1 MQQKTDLKSMR
12 AEELEAYVTGTL
24 GLPRFRAGQIWQ
36 WLWKG
41 VTSFDEM
48 TNLSKDIRAK
58 LEENCYIDVL
68 TVENKQVSK
77 DGTIKY
83 LWRLMDGN
91 YVESVLMHYHHGNSI
106 CISTQVGCAMG
117 CKFCASTLEGRVR
130 NLRASEIIDQVLFA
144 QKESGQP
151 ISNIVLMGIG
161 EPLDN
166 YDNVLT
172 FLYNVNNEKGLNI
185 GMRHISLSTCGLCDG
200 IDRLAQEGLP
210 ITLSISLHAF
220 NDEVRSEIMPVNRRY
235 PIGVLLDTCRRY
247 IQKTGRRISF
257 EYTLIA
263 GKNDSPQQARQLAA
277 LLKGMLC
284 HVNLIPVNEVVESG
298 FRRSSQDRVNA
309 FRDTLERCGINATV
323 RRHLGGDIDASCGQL
338 RRKKMQQMPQTG
350 QQEES
355 KDV

>member
-41 VTSFDEM
+41 VTSFEEM
-48 TNLSKDIRAK
+48 TNLSKEIRAK
-58 LEENCYIDVL
+58 LNECCYINVL
-68 TVENKQVSK
+68 EVEDKQVSK

-172 FLYNVNNEKGLNI
+172 FLYNVNDEKGLNI

-200 IDRLAQEGLP
+200 IDRLAQEELP

-235 PIGVLLDTCRRY
+235 PIAVLLDTCRRY

-284 HVNLIPVNEVVESG
+284 HVNLIPVNEVAECGFQRSG
-298 FRRSSQDRVNA
+298 QERVQA

-323 RRHLGGDIDASCGQL
+323 RRRLGGDIDASCGQL
-338 RRKKMQQMPQTG
+338 RRKKMHRPEADAAQIEKSQ
-350 QQEES
+350 
-355 KDV
+355 